1 MELARENGWTISET
15 AQTYGLNRGTVSR
28 WYAEEGLDPGARPG
42 EQPPHVRK
50 RERAK
55 VLRLRKDGL
64 SLRAIAEKSVYSYSQ
79 VRIIVAGDA

>member
-28 WYAEEGLDPGARPG
+28 WFAEDGLAADWRPG
-42 EQPPHVRK
+42 EQPPDVRR
-50 RERAK
+50 REREK
-55 VLRLRKDGL
+55 ILRLRKDGM